1 MDNSLVKWVFIFFF
15 TAHLLRW
22 RNVSGKFQVS
32 ACWLSHCTEQKGHH
46 WNPGKWHK
54 VCQSKKLQYTFWI
67 MVHKIKT
74 PVWSFKEQ
82 SSLLLHSGNSKLQN
96 DSARP
101 QKRSTESA
109 QWKTRWHLLVIGWL
123 TAATLLLSSQL
134 DTWLSVET
142 WLTWRQLYRKMQ
154 LGANCGNICVLIGDV
169 FVWICAPQYR
179 LQASFCFKQ
188 HPNSFTSS
196 VLLLRRNTEQ
206 LCWKKD

>member
-1 MDNSLVKWVFIFFF
+1 MGIWLIHLLNGFFF
-15 TAHLLRW
+15 TGHLLQW
-22 RNVSGKFQVS
+22 RNFSGKFQVS
-32 ACWLSHCTEQKGHH
+32 VTLYWTERTPLESWLR
-46 WNPGKWHK
+46 
-54 VCQSKKLQYTFWI
+54 VCQSTKHFWI
-67 MVHKIKT
+67 MVQKMKT

-82 SSLLLHSGNSKLQN
+82 SSPLLHSGNSKLQN

-134 DTWLSVET
+134 DTWLSAET
-142 WLTWRQLYRKMQ
+142 WLTWRQLYRKIQ

-169 FVWICAPQYR
+169 FVWICAPQCR
-179 LQASFCFKQ
+179 LQASFCLRQ

-206 LCWKKD
+206 LCCKEN